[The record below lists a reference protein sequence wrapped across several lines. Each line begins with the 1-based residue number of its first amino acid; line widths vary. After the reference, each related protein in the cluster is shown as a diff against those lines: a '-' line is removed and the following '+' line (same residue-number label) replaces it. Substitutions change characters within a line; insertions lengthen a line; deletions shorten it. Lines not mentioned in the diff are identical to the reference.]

1 MPDPQLDHLHS
12 SNRPVIDA
20 AYNAAMDSK
29 ERSDTD
35 GARTYAQRWS
45 VAAAVLDE
53 RRLRDLRALTEV
65 EAARRFALITTGVKV
80 VPGRPTS
87 GLVEQQRIFAR
98 LRR

>member
-1 MPDPQLDHLHS
+1 MKA
-12 SNRPVIDA
+12 VDA
-20 AYNAAMDSK
+20 AYNGAMDSK
-29 ERSDTD
+29 DRSEA
-35 GARTYAQRWS
+35 GQARTYAQRWS
-45 VAAAVLDE
+45 EAASVLDE

-65 EAARRFALITTGVKV
+65 EAARRFALITTGIK